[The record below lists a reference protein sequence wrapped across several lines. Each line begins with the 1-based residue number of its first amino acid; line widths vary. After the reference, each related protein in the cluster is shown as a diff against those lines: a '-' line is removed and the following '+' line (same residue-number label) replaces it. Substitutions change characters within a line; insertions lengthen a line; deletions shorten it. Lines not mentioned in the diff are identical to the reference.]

1 LFSVVGSCAA
11 ARVPPKIDVRDAMMK
26 GKVAFWARVKGAE
39 LLEDRHLEPIGRL
52 RLEITE
58 CFYGACQRGKE
69 VALRYRA

>member
-26 GKVAFWARVKGAE
+26 GKVAFWARVEGAE
-39 LLEDRHLEPIGRL
+39 LLEDRHLETIGRL

-69 VALRYRA
+69 VPLRYRA